1 MMGIISTENK
11 ATANWAKKY
20 ALQLGCE
27 QVRVTFVASKNNSFE
42 YRDTQ
47 LDTLTSNTE
56 NRLYLELF
64 VDKKYGSFSSN
75 RLEREELEVFIS
87 QTVESIKHLS
97 VDEARCL
104 PKPERYYKGD
114 IDLDLFDKKFDSIS
128 TEDKLAITQN
138 AIEEIRD
145 KHEDIITL
153 SSSYNDNMSCI
164 YMIDSNGFE
173 NENNRTSYSLVVSVT
188 LKTKTEARSEAYWYD
203 MATHWDNLQ
212 KEGLGKTALE
222 KALQKVGQEKIA
234 SGKYKMLLDN
244 ISSSQ
249 LLSPIVSAIYGS
261 SVRQRKSF
269 LIDKQNEK
277 VFSEKLTLIDK
288 PHQKQ
293 TLGARLYDG
302 EGVATEERC
311 IIDKGVIKTYFIDTY
326 NSLKLNVSPTI
337 ASPSG
342 LCMELGDK
350 NHDELVESIDKGIWV
365 TGFNGGNTNPTT
377 GDFSF
382 GIDGFLIENGK
393 IVKPVSEMNITG
405 NLLLLWSNI
414 VAIGN
419 NPRKNISSQL
429 PSVLFSDVSF
439 SGL

>member
-1 MMGIISTENK
+1 MISAQNK
-11 ATANWAKKY
+11 EIANWAKEY
-20 ALQLGCE
+20 ALQLGCQ
-27 QVRVTFVASKNNSFE
+27 QVRITFVASKNNSFE
-42 YRDTQ
+42 YRDIQ
-47 LDTLTSNTE
+47 LDTLASNTE

-64 VDKKYGSFSSN
+64 VDKKYGTFSSN
-75 RLEREELEVFIS
+75 RLEKEELAIFIS
-87 QTVESIKHLS
+87 ETIESIKHLS
-97 VDEARCL
+97 EDECRCL
-104 PKPERYYKGD
+104 PDPNRYYKGE
-114 IDLDLFDKKFDSIS
+114 IDLDLFDHKFDSIF
-128 TEDKLAITQN
+128 TEEKLAVTQS
-138 AIEEIRD
+138 AINEVYGR
-145 KHEDIITL
+145 HEDIITL
-153 SSSYNDNMSCI
+153 SASYNDNMSCV

-173 NENNRTSYSLVVSVT
+173 HENNRTSYSLVVNVT
-188 LKTKTEARSEAYWYD
+188 LKTKTDARSEAYWYD

-212 KEGLGKTALE
+212 KEGLGKIALDE
-222 KALQKVGQEKIA
+222 ALKKVGQEKIA

-249 LLSPIVSAIYGS
+249 VLSPIVSAIYGS
-261 SVRQRKSF
+261 AVRQRKSF
-269 LIDKQNEK
+269 LIDKLDKK

-302 EGVATEERC
+302 EGVATQERL
-311 IIDKGVIKTYFIDTY
+311 IIDKGIIKTYFIDTY
-326 NSLKLNVSPTI
+326 NSLKLDAQPTI

-342 LCMELGDK
+342 LCMQLGDK

-382 GIDGFLIENGK
+382 GVDGFLIENGK
-393 IVKPVSEMNITG
+393 IIKPISEMNITG

-419 NPRKNISSQL
+419 NSRKNISSQL
-429 PSVLFSDVSF
+429 PSILFSDVSF